1 MAPEF
6 GAPPLGNSPLISR
19 RPPTR
24 GFRNFGAFACIAR
37 VLERVLALVPLSH
50 LLAWPRAAAKP
61 AIMALASSLSATY
74 QGLMAL
80 V

>member
-1 MAPEF
+1 MYPHSDHLTFIVEMDFPILAWALNSSLSISCYLTVAPY
-6 GAPPLGNSPLISR
+6 
-19 RPPTR
+19 
-24 GFRNFGAFACIAR
+24 
-37 VLERVLALVPLSH
+37 LS
-50 LLAWPRAAAKP
+50 LAWPRAAAKP